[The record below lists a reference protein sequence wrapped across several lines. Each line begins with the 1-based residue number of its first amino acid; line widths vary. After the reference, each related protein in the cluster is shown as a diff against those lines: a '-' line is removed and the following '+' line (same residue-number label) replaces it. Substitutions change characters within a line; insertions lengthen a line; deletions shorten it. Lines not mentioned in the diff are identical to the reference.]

1 MDIHYLYLDTIA
13 QEVLMQVSK
22 WGNSLAV
29 RIPSHIVKQ
38 LGLQEG
44 DNVDAVFTR
53 LKSRAEAL
61 RSLKEIGKKL
71 PSGFRFERPEG

>member
-1 MDIHYLYLDTIA
+1 MH
-13 QEVLMQVSK
+13 VSK

-38 LGLQEG
+38 LSLQEG

-53 LKSRAEAL
+53 MKSKEEAL

-71 PSGFRFERPEG
+71 PSSFRFERPEE

>member
-1 MDIHYLYLDTIA
+1 MDIHYISLDIQKGGSHA
-13 QEVLMQVSK
+13 GFQMG
-22 WGNSLAV
+22 GNSLAV

-71 PSGFRFERPEG
+71 PSGFRFERPED